1 VAKTTTRQAGRES
14 ALSASPSEE
23 GKMRETLVVDYDPA
37 DDVSVTARSQLRE
50 LLVMMAR
57 WRDRGVL
64 PSREQVAAF
73 NATFNEMCGPAQE
86 DPRTLAVV
94 LVELLLAVH
103 RAMGLFA
110 QIGECSAEGILR
122 EIIC

>member
-1 VAKTTTRQAGRES
+1 
-14 ALSASPSEE
+14 
-23 GKMRETLVVDYDPA
+23 MRETVVVDYDPA
-37 DDVSVTARSQLRE
+37 DEVSVTARVQLLE
-50 LLVMMAR
+50 LLVTMAR

-64 PSREQVAAF
+64 PSQDEVAAF
-73 NATFNEMCGPAQE
+73 NATFNEMCGPAHD
-86 DPRTLAVV
+86 DPRALAVV

-110 QIGECSAEGILR
+110 QIRECSAEGILR